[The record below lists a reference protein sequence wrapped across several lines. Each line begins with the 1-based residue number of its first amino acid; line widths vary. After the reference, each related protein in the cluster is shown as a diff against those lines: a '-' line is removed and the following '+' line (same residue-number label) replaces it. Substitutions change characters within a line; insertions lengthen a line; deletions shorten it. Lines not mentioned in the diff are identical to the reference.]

1 MTTKKNK
8 PSLVALA
15 KQLDT
20 KKRPVPAPTREVK
33 ASDRAFIESTLR
45 AKPAPITSS
54 RSTDEKRAPT
64 TSRAKAAPS
73 TTSRETVESSL
84 RSKTAPATTSRATVE
99 SSLRGK
105 TTPGTTRQVRVE
117 NSLREKAAP
126 STTSRET
133 VESSPRGKGA
143 PTTTGGTT
151 AQRTSRATTSSG
163 RATIGSALRS
173 SSPGAPVPPA
183 RPMPPRPVEVPQAR
197 MSSLPARST
206 TPAAPAPALFSNR
219 TAALTSLQRSPAPA
233 PAKVPVAHKPSGS
246 PPPRGEVRR
255 QYPRAEIHVRTKL
268 SLADDPSRSFEA
280 SLPTVNLSVGG
291 MFLESSFFLKL
302 GTKLLIQL
310 DLPQRGRPVKVKGE
324 VVRVESNTSGS
335 SGFALRFTE
344 YLEGSQVIL
353 ATHFLSPVL
362 REFLVQYAKEHRF
375 DASAEYLAH
384 TADVLAAW
392 ELKKAELGGD
402 VWDLFSSN
410 RQSRA

>member
-1 MTTKKNK
+1 MLSGVPMTTRKKNK

-20 KKRPVPAPTREVK
+20 KKRPVPASATREVK

-45 AKPAPITSS
+45 AKPAPTTSS
-54 RSTDEKRAPT
+54 RS
-64 TSRAKAAPS
+64 SI
-73 TTSRETVESSL
+73 ESSL
-84 RSKTAPATTSRATVE
+84 RAKP
-99 SSLRGK
+99 
-105 TTPGTTRQVRVE
+105 
-117 NSLREKAAP
+117 
-126 STTSRET
+126 
-133 VESSPRGKGA
+133 A
-143 PTTTGGTT
+143 PTTT
-151 AQRTSRATTSSG
+151 SRPNPPKPAPTSSG
-163 RATIGSALRS
+163 RAAIENALRTS
-173 SSPGAPVPPA
+173 APASLVPPA
-183 RPMPPRPVEVPQAR
+183 RPMAPRPAAEVPPAR
-197 MSSLPARST
+197 MSGLPARPAA
-206 TPAAPAPALFSNR
+206 PAAPAPALFSNR
-219 TAALTSLQRSPAPA
+219 TAALTSLQRAPAPA
-233 PAKVPVAHKPSGS
+233 PAKVPVAQKPHGS

-268 SLADDPSRSFEA
+268 SLADDPSRHFEA

-291 MFLESSFFLKL
+291 MFLESSYFLKL
-302 GTKLLIQL
+302 GTKLVIQL

-324 VVRVESNTSGS
+324 VVRVESNTSGA

-410 RQSRA
+410 KQSRA

>member
-1 MTTKKNK
+1 MTTRKKNK

-20 KKRPVPAPTREVK
+20 KKRVPTPARDVK
-33 ASDRAFIESTLR
+33 AADRAFIESTLR
-45 AKPAPITSS
+45 AKPAPTTTSRATIESSLRGKPAPSTSSRATDEKRAPTTTSRAAIESSLRGAPAPITSS

-64 TSRAKAAPS
+64 TSRAP
-73 TTSRETVESSL
+73 VESSL
-84 RSKTAPATTSRATVE
+84 RANA
-99 SSLRGK
+99 
-105 TTPGTTRQVRVE
+105 
-117 NSLREKAAP
+117 
-126 STTSRET
+126 
-133 VESSPRGKGA
+133 A
-143 PTTTGGTT
+143 PTTTS
-151 AQRTSRATTSSG
+151 RTTTSSG
-163 RATIGSALRS
+163 RATIESALRS
-173 SSPGAPVPPA
+173 STPASLVPPA
-183 RPMPPRPVEVPQAR
+183 RPMAPRPADVPEAR

-233 PAKVPVAHKPSGS
+233 PAKVPVAQKPSGS

-291 MFLESSFFLKL
+291 LFLESSFFLKL

-344 YLEGSQVIL
+344 YLDGSQVIL

-410 RQSRA
+410 PQSRA